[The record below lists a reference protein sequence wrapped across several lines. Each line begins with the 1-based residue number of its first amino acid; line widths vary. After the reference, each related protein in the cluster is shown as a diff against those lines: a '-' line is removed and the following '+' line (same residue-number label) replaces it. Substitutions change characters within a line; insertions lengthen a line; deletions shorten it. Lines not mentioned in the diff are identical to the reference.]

1 MNVGCNI
8 ETNVHVCLVK
18 QNELMPEIFPYRDSM
33 GSAIHQEK
41 QMTIEPRIVELF
53 IDLMCRFR
61 PNEVHNYIKMNE
73 GYRLEQTLEVSCIV
87 FCLNEVHN
95 YYTKVNKPFG
105 QVDKASASKSEGCGF
120 KPHSWQEFFI
130 L

>member
-1 MNVGCNI
+1 
-8 ETNVHVCLVK
+8 
-18 QNELMPEIFPYRDSM
+18 M

-73 GYRLEQTLEVSCIV
+73 GYRLEQTLEASRLC
-87 FCLNEVHN
+87 
-95 YYTKVNKPFG
+95 TKYSSSVLL
-105 QVDKASASKSEGCGF
+105 
-120 KPHSWQEFFI
+120 HSFLQKW
-130 L
+130 LG